1 MQVAAGHG
9 VDAGLIARTMMGRL
23 MRPFTFGAAP
33 NPKRTKRTLFVL
45 FAHVK
50 ANQLDK
56 RLTELLFARS
66 AGPDVG
72 RWRPF
77 RPVPVRRSSGP

>member
-50 ANQLDK
+50 
-56 RLTELLFARS
+56 LTNWTN
-66 AGPDVG
+66 V
-72 RWRPF
+72 
-77 RPVPVRRSSGP
+77 